1 MYSTVLDPRHPM
13 DKQLLRTRILA
24 QLQIVHQG
32 AVNAAQR
39 AYDTATNDENVA
51 ENKYDTLALEASYLA
66 HGQSQ
71 RVAECLAD
79 IQAFT
84 ALDFQTEQATGH
96 VVLGSLIQLIDEE
109 DHDRW
114 IFFGPSAGGMKIK
127 MTCDET
133 QQDTEVVIITPTSPL
148 GEELLNRQVDDE
160 VEITIA
166 GKKIAY
172 DIAVI
177 A

>member
-1 MYSTVLDPRHPM
+1 M
-13 DKQLLRTRILA
+13 DKQLLHTRILQ

-32 AVNAAQR
+32 AVEAAQR

-51 ENKYDTLALEASYLA
+51 ENQYDTLALEASYLA

-84 ALDFQTEQATGH
+84 ALDLHNEQASEQ
-96 VVLGSLIQLIDEE
+96 VVLGSLVQLIDE
-109 DHDRW
+109 DDNTRW
-114 IFFGPSAGGMKIK
+114 VFFGPSAGGMKI
-127 MTCDET
+127 MMRCDES
-133 QQDTEVVIITPTSPL
+133 QQESEVVIITPTSPL

-160 VEITIA
+160 VEIMIA
-166 GKKIAY
+166 GKKITY

-177 A
+177 E